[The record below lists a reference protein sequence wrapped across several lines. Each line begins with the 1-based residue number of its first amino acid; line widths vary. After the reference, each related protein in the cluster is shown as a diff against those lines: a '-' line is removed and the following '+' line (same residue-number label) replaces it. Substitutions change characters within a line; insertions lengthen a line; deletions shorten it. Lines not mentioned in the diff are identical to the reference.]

1 MWLDPRSLQSRVG
14 SNTWAKAQQLFLQNR
29 VLALAMALSL
39 GSCALAEDVSL
50 RVWVGDN
57 QDIDWINKVIENFK
71 AAHPENNYTIEVG
84 VQTEGDCSK
93 VVLTDPTAEY
103 NLTQIAGILGSTERP
118 VAKQSVQKEVDR
130 LVDAGSAESSRRS
143 GHHRGPATHP

>member
-1 MWLDPRSLQSRVG
+1 MNSARVSYRVRIKG
-14 SNTWAKAQQLFLQNR
+14 GTTMKKILAL

-93 VVLTDPTAEY
+93 VVLTDPRRMCSPLPMTSSTA
-103 NLTQIAGILGSTERP
+103 
-118 VAKQSVQKEVDR
+118 
-130 LVDAGSAESSRRS
+130 
-143 GHHRGPATHP
+143 